1 MKVTANVNPITLIL
15 ALCHFIARKGLPKL
29 IVCDDFKTFKA
40 KLIKAFCRSNGICWK
55 FILDQSSWWSGFY
68 EHLIASVKI
77 SLKILGK
84 APLNYSEIHT
94 ILWKVGNC
102 INSKPLTYFSD
113 EHFREALITYHLRLG
128 RNLFADTTSPI
139 KNSLTAH
146 EARN

>member
-1 MKVTANVNPITLIL
+1 MGSVYCKCSNSSNFKIEKCYVLLITCISTQTVHVKVTANVNPLTLIL

-77 SLKILGK
+77 SLK
-84 APLNYSEIHT
+84 NT
-94 ILWKVGNC
+94 W
-102 INSKPLTYFSD
+102 
-113 EHFREALITYHLRLG
+113 
-128 RNLFADTTSPI
+128 
-139 KNSLTAH
+139 
-146 EARN
+146 